1 MVTLYLE
8 ACGMRSYLTLTEP
21 VPFSTLYLVSRGI
34 SIRDATYV
42 PSHSF
47 TPHSPPC
54 WLRGRDWGRT
64 AGRLSGGRRRRGI
77 SRFGL
82 LLLLRLLFPLSF
94 AVGGASAVGTALLVH
109 RIVQDQLIHD
119 LDQRSRS
126 MA

>member
-64 AGRLSGGRRRRGI
+64 AGRLSGIG
-77 SRFGL
+77 RFGRL
-82 LLLLRLLFPLSF
+82 LPLLRLLFPFSF
-94 AVGGASAVGTALLVH
+94 AVGGASAVGTALLVGEY
-109 RIVQDQLIHD
+109 IILI
-119 LDQRSRS
+119 QWPRSQELS
-126 MA
+126 KVNLFMI